1 MIEEPTTLASVAFR
15 VADTLRS
22 EYGIDFAPTLE
33 TIGVRLDKRTLP
45 GSRVERSK
53 QAEIWQAARELTGD
67 PAIGLVVGRHSEPRD
82 FYVLGHAWMA
92 ATTLLDA
99 FERMV
104 RYRHVLSN
112 TVSEIKLAKDGD
124 DYVLSSTYPDAERMP
139 IPFGIDAGISS
150 LLRLAEISLG
160 RPVFPI
166 KAELIFPADWHPEAY
181 AERLQCPL
189 HFECERNALWF
200 PADVMEEALPGAV
213 PEMLEATDRIARDYI
228 ESFDRSQVATQVRS
242 LLVRMLPAGK
252 VDQDTVASMLY
263 RSASTLQRQ
272 LSAEGTSYRDV
283 LAATRESLAK
293 QYLADPDYTPSEV
306 AYMLGFADQS
316 NFGRAFKRW
325 TGMSPGEYQKV
336 A

>member
-22 EYGIDFAPTLE
+22 DYGIDFAPTLE
-33 TIGVRLDKRTLP
+33 KIGVRLEKRTHP
-45 GSRVERSK
+45 GSRVVRSK
-53 QAEIWQAARELTGD
+53 QAEIWSAARELTGD

-82 FYVLGHAWMA
+82 FYVLGHAWLA
-92 ATTLLDA
+92 ATTLVDA
-99 FERMV
+99 FERMI

-112 TVSEIKLAKDGD
+112 TVSEVVLTRDGSQ
-124 DYVLSSTYPDAERMP
+124 YVLSSTYPDTERMP
-139 IPFGIDAGISS
+139 IPIGIDAGISA
-150 LLRLAEISLG
+150 LLRLCEISLG
-160 RPVFPI
+160 RPVYPAR
-166 KAELIFPADWHPEAY
+166 AELIFEADWHPEAY
-181 AERLQCPL
+181 AERLQCPIR
-189 HFECERNALWF
+189 FECEKNALWF

-213 PEMLEATDRIARDYI
+213 PEMLDAVDRIARDYI
-228 ESFDRSQVATQVRS
+228 DSFDRSRVATQVRS

-293 QYLADPDYTPSEV
+293 EYLADPDITPSEV

-325 TGMSPGEYQKV
+325 TGMSPGEYQR
-336 A
+336 AA

>member
-15 VADTLRS
+15 VADTLRAD
-22 EYGIDFAPTLE
+22 YGIDFAPTLE
-33 TIGVRLDKRTLP
+33 AIGVRLEKRTHP
-45 GSRVERSK
+45 GSRVVRSK
-53 QAEIWQAARELTGD
+53 QAEIWRAARELTGE
-67 PAIGLVVGRHSEPRD
+67 PAIGLVVGRHAEPRD
-82 FYVLGHAWMA
+82 FYVLGHSWLA

-99 FERMV
+99 FERMI
-104 RYRHVLSN
+104 RYRQVLSN
-112 TVSEIKLAKDGD
+112 TVAEVALARDGGN
-124 DYVLSSTYPDAERMP
+124 YVVSATYPDTERMP
-139 IPFGIDAGISS
+139 IPDGIDAGISAM
-150 LLRLAEISLG
+150 LRLSEISLG
-160 RPVFPI
+160 RPVRPV
-166 KAELIFPADWHPEAY
+166 KAELIFPADRHPEAY
-181 AERLQCPL
+181 AERLQCPIR
-189 HFECERNALWF
+189 FECEHNALWF
-200 PADVMEEALPGAV
+200 PADVMEEPLAGAV
-213 PEMLEATDRIARDYI
+213 PAILDATDHIARDYI
-228 ESFDRSQVATQVRS
+228 DSFDRSRVATQVRS
-242 LLVRMLPAGK
+242 LLVRMLPSGK

-293 QYLADPDYTPSEV
+293 QYLADPEYSPSEV